1 MKKMSDRDPLYLFL
15 CGLEW
20 RNRGTLSAHAEL
32 VEALSDGDPAIRAL
46 AEDLIQYFS
55 QGPKWRGAE
64 HQASR
69 IEP

>member
-32 VEALSDGDPAIRAL
+32 VEAR
-46 AEDLIQYFS
+46 Q
-55 QGPKWRGAE
+55 
-64 HQASR
+64 
-69 IEP
+69 